1 MARASRRNGA
11 LKFFV
16 NGRRAQQ
23 LDGLADPLGNMLSRF
38 DVATSRALVGLKRRA
53 GPAASRGV
61 REQYNLKARSLSGK
75 FRIEEGSQGTSRDR
89 DDFISIWASTRR
101 ISLIDF
107 GGKWRGRKSE
117 GATAAI
123 AQGGGKTYAGA
134 FIATV
139 QGRRAIRVR
148 SFDAA
153 RGRRAGRGPLHMLR
167 GPSPFEMLSGL
178 DHGPSRAVHAAVLS
192 ELRVFYT
199 SELRRQFALSRGA
212 HG

>member
-16 NGRRAQQ
+16 NGRLAKD
-23 LDGLADPLGNMLSRF
+23 LHGLADPLGNVLSRY
-38 DVATSRALVGLKRRA
+38 DVATTRAVAGLKRRA
-53 GPAASRGV
+53 GPAASRSV
-61 REQYNLKARSLSGK
+61 REHYNLKAGALSGK
-75 FRIEEGSQGTSRDR
+75 FRVEEGSRGRGGDR
-89 DDFISIWASTRR
+89 DDFIGIWASTRR

-107 GGKWRGRKSE
+107 GGKWRGRKSP

-123 AQGGGKTYAGA
+123 TRAGGKTYDGA

-148 SFDAA
+148 QFDAA
-153 RGRRAGRGPLHMLR
+153 RSRRAGRGPLRMLR

-178 DHGPSRAVHAAVLS
+178 DHGPSQAVHAGVLS

-199 SELRRQFALSRGA
+199 SELRRQFALSRGSN
-212 HG
+212 G